1 MKGLKTFLLSL
12 LVLTAM
18 LSACGR
24 RELPCLAVLAECDR
38 MVVARPHEVVDRLDA
53 LDSTVLTSCADSA
66 LYELLY
72 REAMRRLGITFT
84 RDTFIRRSAYYFDA
98 VGDDDHYARALLQ
111 WGLAL
116 YDARRYV
123 ASAHKL
129 KEAEYA
135 AARLHSAELD
145 YRIAAALGEVNR
157 VTGCSDLML
166 VCLRRALA
174 SARQSGSADNEG
186 AALNALALAWH
197 QASQTDS
204 FALTVRHIQKVLPRV
219 SRDQSAPLVSTVAL
233 GWLEQGDTARAEQLL
248 SDNCD
253 TDPDR
258 RASLYLGDVYA
269 AKHLMPQAVSCW
281 YDAADSFDHDI
292 HRTALQRL
300 ADAAAERSDL
310 TSALYLSQQLNQVY
324 ARAVTAEETA
334 QVSDVQVRFDQEMAQ
349 AHNLRAW
356 TVGGMVGVLVLGAL
370 LALWGYDRRKVHR
383 LRRDIAKYQADQT
396 KPVQWDKA
404 DTLLSAP
411 EVQRLHE
418 TAAKGQV
425 ADNALWNDLHRFLS
439 AHDAHLSALL
449 ADHPSLAWG
458 EVNVIML
465 IRLRFAPSEMA
476 ALTGVSSQNV
486 TNLRVRL
493 LRKMFGEKGGARD
506 FDARIRLL

>member
-1 MKGLKTFLLSL
+1 MKGLQTFLLSL

-18 LSACGR
+18 LCACGR
-24 RELPCLAVLAECDR
+24 HEQSCLDVLAECDR
-38 MVVARPHEVVDRLDA
+38 MVVTRPHEVIDRLDV
-53 LDSTVLTSCADSA
+53 LDSTVLTSCGDSA
-66 LYELLY
+66 LHELLY

-84 RDTFIRRSAYYFDA
+84 RDTFIRRSAYYFDM

-111 WGLAL
+111 WGLTL

-123 ASAHKL
+123 AAAHKL
-129 KEAEYA
+129 KEAECA
-135 AARLHSAELD
+135 ATRLHSAELD

-166 VCLRRALA
+166 ACLRRALA
-174 SARQSGSADNEG
+174 FARQSGSADNEG

-197 QASQTDS
+197 QASQVDS
-204 FALTVRHIQKVLPRV
+204 FTLTVRHIQKVLPRV
-219 SRDQSAPLVSTVAL
+219 SHDQSAPLVSTMAL
-233 GWLEQGDTARAEQLL
+233 GLLEQGDTARAEQLL
-248 SDNCD
+248 TDNCD
-253 TDPDR
+253 KDPDR

-269 AKHLMPQAVSCW
+269 AKNRMPQAVSCW

-300 ADAAAERSDL
+300 TDAAAERSDL

-324 ARAVTAEETA
+324 ARAVTPEETA
-334 QVSDVQVRFDQEMAQ
+334 QVSDVQVRFDQDMAQ
-349 AHNLRAW
+349 RHTRCTW
-356 TVGGMVGVLVLGAL
+356 MMVGVVGALVLGVL
-370 LALWGYDRRKVHR
+370 LALWGYDRRKMRR

-396 KPVQWDKA
+396 KPIQWDKA
-404 DTLLSAP
+404 DALLSAP

-439 AHDAHLSALL
+439 VHDAHLSALL

>member
-1 MKGLKTFLLSL
+1 MKGLQTFLLSL
-12 LVLTAM
+12 LVSVSM
-18 LSACGR
+18 LCACGR
-24 RELPCLAVLAECDR
+24 HEPCLAVLTECDS
-38 MVVARPHEVVDRLDA
+38 MVTVRPHEVIDRLDA
-53 LDSTVLTSCADSA
+53 LDSTVLKTRGDSA
-66 LYELLY
+66 MYELLY

-84 RDTFIRRSAYYFDA
+84 RDTFIQRSAYYFEA
-98 VGDDDHYARALLQ
+98 LGDDNHYARTLLQ

-123 ASAHKL
+123 ASARKL
-129 KEAEYA
+129 KEAEA
-135 AARLHSAELD
+135 IAGRLHSPELD

-166 VCLRRALA
+166 EDVRKALA

-186 AALNALALAWH
+186 VALNAMALAWR
-197 QASQTDS
+197 QTENSDS
-204 FALTVRHIQKVLPRV
+204 FALAVRRIQEILPRV
-219 SRDQSAPLVSTVAL
+219 SREQSAPLVSTVAL
-233 GWLEQGDTARAEQLL
+233 GLLEQGDTVKAERLL
-248 SDNCD
+248 TDNCD
-253 TDPDR
+253 KDPDR

-269 AKHLMPQAVSCW
+269 AKHQKLQAVSCW

-300 ADAAAERSDL
+300 AEAAAVRSDL
-310 TSALYLSQQLNQVY
+310 TSALYLSQQLNDVY

-334 QVSDVQVRFDQEMAQ
+334 QVADVQVRFDQEAAQ
-349 AHNLRAW
+349 QQTRHTW
-356 TVGGMVGVLVLGAL
+356 VVGVLVGVLVLGVL
-370 LALWGYDRRKVHR
+370 LVLWGYDRRKVRR
-383 LRRDIAKYQADQT
+383 LRRDIAKYQNDQA

-411 EVQRLHE
+411 EVQHLHE
-418 TAAKGQV
+418 AAAKGQM
-425 ADNALWNDLHRFLS
+425 ADRALWNDVHRFLG
-439 AHDAHLSALL
+439 AHDPHLSALL
-449 ADHPSLAWG
+449 ADHPTLAWS
-458 EVNVIML
+458 EVNLIML

-476 ALTGVSSQNV
+476 TLTGFSSQNV